1 MTLRSTGQ
9 LRTADVY
16 MYATR
21 LYLGDA
27 PAYED
32 PVDLSEYDAVFGGKG
47 VAN

>member
-9 LRTADVY
+9 LRKADVT

-21 LYLGDA
+21 LYHGGA

-32 PVDLSEYDAVFGGKG
+32 PVDLSEYDAVFTKKE
-47 VAN
+47 VLC